1 MKKLFSKLMLV
12 AMAAATFTACEDVPE
27 PYPIPEDKPEPAFNY
42 TGAGTVESPYTCA
55 DAIHYAQSLDG
66 EESENTVYIKGIVSE
81 VTEEFTTNFGNGT
94 FKMSDDGLAANE
106 FTAYRVLYLGNK
118 KYSSGKDQVKKG
130 DEVIVCGR
138 VVNFRGNTPET
149 VQGSGFLYSLNGVTE
164 GGGGSDTPGEATG
177 DGTLENPFNYAAAI
191 AYAKEV
197 GETESPKD
205 VYIKGKVASI
215 TEEYTTQYGNGTF
228 TINDDGSDGS
238 SFTVFRALY
247 LGNKKFANGD
257 TQIKKGDD
265 VIVCGKVTNYRG
277 NTPETVQAKAYL
289 YSLNGNTGSGDTPQ
303 PGGEAKGSG
312 TLEDPYNAA
321 AANAYA
327 SSLAADAKSDN
338 DVYIKGKIIDIED
351 KNQFNTQYGNCTFYI
366 SDDGTDS
373 GEKFY
378 VFRTLYLGNVKYTEG
393 ELPKKGDEVII
404 CGKVMNYKGNTPETA
419 ANESYIYSLNG
430 KTEAGSGGGGGN
442 DTPGEAKGTGT
453 LEDPFNAA
461 AANAFASA
469 LAADTE
475 SDKDIY
481 IKGKII
487 DIEEKNQFNA
497 QYGNCTFY
505 ISDDGTDTSD
515 KFYVFRTLYLGNV
528 KYTEGELPK
537 KGDEV
542 IICGKVVNYKG
553 NTPETAANKSYIY
566 SLNGKT
572 EAGTGGGGGGDN
584 PGGGGDNPGGGG
596 DDTGDGYAI
605 TLADFGL
612 ENATD
617 VPTLTAGDGT
627 TLTFAQEGGKNAP
640 KYYTAAG
647 GSVRM
652 YALNSLTIKSSKT
665 ITKVVITTSDPYQG
679 TAYNGNDQMYGEAGG
694 NKVETKKDSD
704 TQVTFSKF
712 SDTSLK
718 IVNDFTGNSGGTQL
732 RVAKITITYAK

>member
-12 AMAAATFTACEDVPE
+12 AIAAATFTACEDVPE
-27 PYPIPEDKPEPAFNY
+27 PYPIPEDTPEPEFNY
-42 TGAGTVESPYTCA
+42 TGAGTAVSPYTCA
-55 DAIHYAQSLDG
+55 DAIHLVQSLDG
-66 EESENTVYIKGIVSE
+66 EESADQVYVKGIVAE
-81 VTEEFTTNFGNGT
+81 VTEEFTTQYGNGT
-94 FKMSDDGLAANE
+94 FTISDDGTTANV

-118 KYSSGKDQVKKG
+118 KYSKDKPQVKVG
-130 DEVIVCGR
+130 DQVIVCGK
-138 VVNFRGNTPET
+138 VVNYRGNTPET
-149 VQGSGFLYSLNGVTE
+149 VQGSAFLYSLNGVTE
-164 GGGGSDTPGEATG
+164 GGGGDDKPGEATG
-177 DGTLENPFNYAAAI
+177 DGSLENPFNYAAAI

-197 GETESPKD
+197 GDAESPKD
-205 VYIKGKVASI
+205 VYIKGKVAAV
-215 TEEYTTQYGNGTF
+215 TEEFTTQYGNGTF
-228 TINDDGSDGS
+228 TLNDDGADGS
-238 SFTVFRALY
+238 SFTIFRALY

-257 TQIKKGDD
+257 TQIKKGDE

-277 NTPETVQAKAYL
+277 NTPETVQGKAFL
-289 YSLNGNTGSGDTPQ
+289 YSLNGKTGGGDTPQ

-321 AANAYA
+321 AANAFA
-327 SSLAADAKSDN
+327 SSLAADA
-338 DVYIKGKIIDIED
+338 
-351 KNQFNTQYGNCTFYI
+351 
-366 SDDGTDS
+366 
-373 GEKFY
+373 
-378 VFRTLYLGNVKYTEG
+378 
-393 ELPKKGDEVII
+393 
-404 CGKVMNYKGNTPETA
+404 
-419 ANESYIYSLNG
+419 
-430 KTEAGSGGGGGN
+430 
-442 DTPGEAKGTGT
+442 
-453 LEDPFNAA
+453 
-461 AANAFASA
+461 
-469 LAADTE
+469 E

-487 DIEEKNQFNA
+487 DIEEKNQFNT

-572 EAGTGGGGGGDN
+572 ESGGGDT
-584 PGGGGDNPGGGG
+584 PGTVPGKPSGNGTLESPYNATAANAFASSLAADAKSDKDIYIKGKIIDIEEKNQFSTQYGNCTFYISDDGTDASEKFYVFRTLYLGNVKYTDGVLPKKGDEVIICGKVTNYKGNTPETVANESYIYSLNGKTEADNGGGDTPGPGTGG

-612 ENATD
+612 ENAAD

-665 ITKVVITTSDPYQG
+665 ITKVVITASDPYQG
-679 TAYNGNDQMYGEAGG
+679 TAYNGNDMMYGEANG
-694 NKVETKKDSD
+694 NKVTTKKDSD
-704 TQVTFSKF
+704 TQVSFTGFS
-712 SDTSLK
+712 SNELK

-732 RVAKITITYAK
+732 RVAKVTITYAK

>member
-12 AMAAATFTACEDVPE
+12 AIAAATFTACEDVPE

-118 KYSSGKDQVKKG
+118 KYSNGKTQVKKG
-130 DEVIVCGR
+130 DEVIVCGK

-149 VQGSGFLYSLNGVTE
+149 VQGSSFLYSLNGVTE
-164 GGGGSDTPGEATG
+164 GGGGDDTPGEATG
-177 DGTLENPFNYAAAI
+177 KGTLEDPFNYAAAI

-197 GETESPKD
+197 GDSESPKE
-205 VYIKGKVASI
+205 VYIKGKVASV
-215 TEEYTTQYGNGTF
+215 TEEYTTNFGNGTF

-238 SFTVFRALY
+238 SFIVYRALY

-265 VIVCGKVTNYRG
+265 VIVCGKVTCYKG
-277 NTPETVQAKAYL
+277 NTPETVQGKAYL
-289 YSLNGNTGSGDTPQ
+289 YSLNGNTGGGDTPQ
-303 PGGEAKGSG
+303 
-312 TLEDPYNAA
+312 
-321 AANAYA
+321 
-327 SSLAADAKSDN
+327 
-338 DVYIKGKIIDIED
+338 
-351 KNQFNTQYGNCTFYI
+351 
-366 SDDGTDS
+366 
-373 GEKFY
+373 
-378 VFRTLYLGNVKYTEG
+378 
-393 ELPKKGDEVII
+393 
-404 CGKVMNYKGNTPETA
+404 
-419 ANESYIYSLNG
+419 
-430 KTEAGSGGGGGN
+430 
-442 DTPGEAKGTGT
+442 PGEAKGTGT
-453 LEDPFNAA
+453 LEDPFNAT
-461 AANAFASA
+461 AANAYANS
-469 LAADTE
+469 LAADAE
-475 SDKDIY
+475 SDKDVY

-487 DIEEKNQFNA
+487 DIEDKNQFNA

-505 ISDDGTDTSD
+505 ISDDGTDASD

-572 EAGTGGGGGGDN
+572 EAGTGSGGGD
-584 PGGGGDNPGGGG
+584 DNTGGGG
-596 DDTGDGYAI
+596 DDTGDGYVI

-612 ENATD
+612 ENAAD
-617 VPTLTAGDGT
+617 VPTLTASDGT

-665 ITKVVITTSDPYQG
+665 ITKVVITASDPYQG

-694 NKVETKKDSD
+694 SKVDTKKDSD

>member
-164 GGGGSDTPGEATG
+164 GGGGNDTPGEATG

-327 SSLAADAKSDN
+327 SSLAAD
-338 DVYIKGKIIDIED
+338 
-351 KNQFNTQYGNCTFYI
+351 
-366 SDDGTDS
+366 
-373 GEKFY
+373 
-378 VFRTLYLGNVKYTEG
+378 
-393 ELPKKGDEVII
+393 
-404 CGKVMNYKGNTPETA
+404 
-419 ANESYIYSLNG
+419 
-430 KTEAGSGGGGGN
+430 
-442 DTPGEAKGTGT
+442 
-453 LEDPFNAA
+453 
-461 AANAFASA
+461 
-469 LAADTE
+469 TE

-542 IICGKVVNYKG
+542 IICGKVMNYKG
-553 NTPETAANKSYIY
+553 NTPETAANESYIY

-612 ENATD
+612 ENAAD